1 MCASVQVGNALTLAD
16 LLVAFHFIVL
26 YAMVSCIAPQ
36 LCISSALVDDSPAPS
51 NTPHLL
57 IAGAY
62 FSGCVPVTI

>member
-1 MCASVQVGNALTLAD
+1 MRASVQVGDALTLAD

-36 LCISSALVDDSPAPS
+36 LCTMSPLVDDSPAPS

-62 FSGCVPVTI
+62 SSSCAPVTI